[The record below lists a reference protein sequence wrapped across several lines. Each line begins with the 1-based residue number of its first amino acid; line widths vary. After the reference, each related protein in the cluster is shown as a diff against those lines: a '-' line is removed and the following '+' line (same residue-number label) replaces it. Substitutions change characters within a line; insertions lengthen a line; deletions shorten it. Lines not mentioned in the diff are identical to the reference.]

1 MHIMYFG
8 HFLSHRISLFCPVL
22 PLTASFFQIVGVSFL
37 GMQLSTPHRQ
47 LHTASLLPTNPPT
60 LILVLPSFPHQEPTT
75 STAVVSTPLLK
86 CIPPS
91 TSLFPHWLLI
101 SSSILQTVTFQLLHH
116 LSQCQC
122 LSYFSIDVQRHR
134 DQGNLQKK
142 TIILGLT
149 VPEDIES
156 MIMIGTEQKQAC
168 KRKAKQ
174 QQRAYMLRQQ
184 RRGRRALTGNSVGC

>member
-47 LHTASLLPTNPPT
+47 LHTASLLPINPST

-86 CIPPS
+86 CIPPLHLYFHTGS
-91 TSLFPHWLLI
+91 WSPPPSSGPWL
-101 SSSILQTVTFQLLHH
+101 SSYCTICLSASVLVTFLLMCRDTVTKAI
-116 LSQCQC
+116 
-122 LSYFSIDVQRHR
+122 Y
-134 DQGNLQKK
+134 
-142 TIILGLT
+142 
-149 VPEDIES
+149 
-156 MIMIGTEQKQAC
+156 
-168 KRKAKQ
+168 KRKQ
-174 QQRAYMLRQQ
+174 LFWGSQFQRI
-184 RRGRRALTGNSVGC
+184 